1 MKRRAWLSAIGVTTL
16 SSAFAPSSALAQT
29 ARPARRVAL
38 LAASAQASF
47 TGSMQALRDGLREH
61 GHVDGRDIV
70 IDVRYAE
77 GRAQDLPRLAAELAA
92 GKPAVIIA
100 TGADAI
106 NAALAATTD
115 VPIVALGDMVA
126 SGHAAS
132 LARPG
137 GRVTG
142 ISFLPLPLNT
152 KRLELLAELLP
163 KASAVLN
170 LADPLARDG
179 PMQAVEAAGRSRA
192 LVMHAAYAR
201 TPAEVET
208 AFIEA
213 RRLRVA
219 GVNVMN
225 SPFLH
230 SYRARI
236 IRLAADAR
244 LPVVYQWSES
254 AREGGLMSYGQSLDA
269 MFRQL
274 AGYVSRILSGAKP
287 ADLPIQQPTRFELVI
302 NLKTAKALGLTIPHS
317 LLLRAD
323 EVIE

>member
-1 MKRRAWLSAIGVTTL
+1 
-16 SSAFAPSSALAQT
+16 
-29 ARPARRVAL
+29 
-38 LAASAQASF
+38 
-47 TGSMQALRDGLREH
+47 
-61 GHVDGRDIV
+61 
-70 IDVRYAE
+70 
-77 GRAQDLPRLAAELAA
+77 
-92 GKPAVIIA
+92 
-100 TGADAI
+100 
-106 NAALAATTD
+106 
-115 VPIVALGDMVA
+115 
-126 SGHAAS
+126 
-132 LARPG
+132 
-137 GRVTG
+137 
-142 ISFLPLPLNT
+142 
-152 KRLELLAELLP
+152 
-163 KASAVLN
+163 
-170 LADPLARDG
+170 
-179 PMQAVEAAGRSRA
+179 
-192 LVMHAAYAR
+192 MHAAYAR

-208 AFIEA
+208 AFVEA

-254 AREGGLMSYGQSLDA
+254 AREGGLMSYGQSVTA

-287 ADLPIQQPTRFELVI
+287 ADLPIEQPMRFELVI
-302 NLKTAKALGLTIPHS
+302 NMRTARALGLTIPPS